1 MAANH
6 LGLVQQL
13 AAKFPELLAGVND
26 DARREF
32 TRRVAQTLKAR
43 FPAEG
48 WAHKRASATRPP
60 SKDAIVD
67 GAADMVDILTGAAT
81 DHPVPC
87 WRDAGP
93 LGGQVRI
100 EVPAKDWLAA
110 APVPEPEP
118 DPDPEPEP
126 APVCKADDVVRVL
139 TPVLADLAAR
149 LAALEAAV
157 RAIPAPAPGGGV
169 PPVYD
174 VSISVPYLGTAKGTA
189 TPKQG

>member
-6 LGLVQQL
+6 LSLVQQL

-26 DARREF
+26 DNRREF
-32 TRRVAQTLKAR
+32 ARRVAQTLKAR

-67 GAADMVDILTGAAT
+67 GAGDMVDILTGAAT

-110 APVPEPEP
+110 AAPPEPEPEP
-118 DPDPEPEP
+118 DPTP
-126 APVCKADDVVRVL
+126 APVCKADEVARVL
-139 TPVLADLAAR
+139 APILTDLVAR

-157 RAIPAPAPGGGV
+157 RAIPAPAPGGCV

-174 VSISVPYLGTAKGTA
+174 VSISVPYLGTGKGTA
-189 TPKQG
+189 TPRQG